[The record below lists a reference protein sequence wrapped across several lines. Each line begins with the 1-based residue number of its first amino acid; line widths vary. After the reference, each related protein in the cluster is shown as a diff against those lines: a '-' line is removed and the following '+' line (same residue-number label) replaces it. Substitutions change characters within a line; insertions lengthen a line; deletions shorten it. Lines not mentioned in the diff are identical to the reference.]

1 MVITRDYSAASKL
14 VINVRQLGAAGDG
27 VTNDREAIQRVID
40 DTEDG
45 VVYFPAGVYL
55 IGAPG
60 LVVPASNLHL
70 TGDGIGVS
78 TLLADDIND
87 LILVQTFD
95 PPGTVS
101 FRNLSFKGEAKRLV
115 SILADDSSI
124 PVARFEDCEFNLP
137 TAACLFTE
145 AAGAVSLSF
154 CILSRAA
161 PAKHLIVQKP
171 LPIDTES
178 HIYLTANIFMDEAQ
192 AIIGQDNTLGGGVG
206 EGAVFIHDPEL

>member
-27 VTNDREAIQRVID
+27 VTNDREVIQRVID

-55 IGAPG
+55 IGPPG

-78 TLLADDIND
+78 TLLADDLND

-124 PVARFEDCEFNLP
+124 PVARFEDCEFDLP
-137 TAACLFTE
+137 TAACLFAE
-145 AAGAVSLSF
+145 AAGAVCLSF

-161 PAKHLIVQKP
+161 PAKHLIIQKP

-178 HIYLTANIFMDEAQ
+178 HIYLTANIFRDEAQ
-192 AIIGQDNTLGGGVG
+192 AIIGQDNTLGGGLG
-206 EGAVFIHDPEL
+206 EGAVVIHDPEL